1 MQGTSLILVLGLVCS
16 GSTQSL
22 WSQLDA
28 VDGQLR
34 QLTAGLTSLTSSV
47 SDRESPVTEKKA
59 FRLAQI
65 LDRTQGKY
73 LALTHY

>member
-16 GSTQSL
+16 GGSQSL
-22 WSQLDA
+22 RSQLDA
-28 VDGQLR
+28 VDGQIR

-47 SDRESPVTEKKA
+47 SDRESPVADREA

-65 LDRTQGKY
+65 LDRT
-73 LALTHY
+73 

>member
-1 MQGTSLILVLGLVCS
+1 MFKQKTAVLILVLGTVVS
-16 GSTQSL
+16 SSYGQSL
-22 WSQLDA
+22 WSQLDV

-47 SDRESPVTEKKA
+47 SDRESPVADRET

-65 LDRTQGKY
+65 LDKSQGKY
-73 LALTHY
+73 